1 MLTPCFFKDK
11 NFLTDCRLFMA
22 DAMPTI
28 SKKAKA
34 PAATDKA
41 VIKIQTGGIM
51 LSFFL
56 VN

>member
-1 MLTPCFFKDK
+1 
-11 NFLTDCRLFMA
+11 MA
-22 DAMPTI
+22 DAMPTII

-56 VN
+56 G

>member
-1 MLTPCFFKDK
+1 
-11 NFLTDCRLFMA
+11 MA